1 MSNILDYVATKFVYL
16 EGNLLE
22 NLPDNLFL
30 SLPVLKWLDVRNNKL
45 TQFPKTVA
53 YHDNLQVLLLQGNQI
68 QRLPLELGLVP
79 KLRGLQ
85 LLGNPLKFPPDT
97 VVQSGVLAILE
108 FLRQE
113 CSPST
118 VRPVEKLTYVKST
131 NGSDKI
137 KKGKPKTHSS
147 AISKRRLLSKVARP
161 KAMSADL
168 PSIMVKGYRHERELV
183 APKPTPAPH
192 GARSAVQYSTCAG
205 GVGVMAGELR
215 PDRGITNLHN
225 FHSVEEKISHLWPR
239 TSPRPST
246 SHSSGNS
253 PVISEFSIHL
263 YGEQTPL
270 VRFLLSTIA
279 VSFERSHA
287 HYMHSE

>member
-1 MSNILDYVATKFVYL
+1 MSFVSIL
-16 EGNLLE
+16 
-22 NLPDNLFL
+22 
-30 SLPVLKWLDVRNNKL
+30 LK
-45 TQFPKTVA
+45 A
-53 YHDNLQVLLLQGNQI
+53 
-68 QRLPLELGLVP
+68 GLVP

-97 VVQSGVLAILE
+97 VVKSGVLAILE

-118 VRPVEKLTYVKST
+118 VRPVEKLIYVKST

-147 AISKRRLLSKVARP
+147 AISQRRLPSKVARP

-168 PSIMVKGYRHERELV
+168 PSIMVKGYRHEMEL
-183 APKPTPAPH
+183 
-192 GARSAVQYSTCAG
+192 
-205 GVGVMAGELR
+205 VMAGELR

-246 SHSSGNS
+246 SHRYEGHSRGFS
-253 PVISEFSIHL
+253 VIGITLKRVLAYVASFGRSE
-263 YGEQTPL
+263 
-270 VRFLLSTIA
+270 
-279 VSFERSHA
+279 
-287 HYMHSE
+287 